1 MQVRW
6 GFSIVA
12 SNGQLDVWALV
23 TLASTLK
30 VRLGGGVEVVETQTA
45 HTGKGRK
52 RCISVCPS
60 EGNGKGQKVIVDA
73 PTCAV
78 KRRFGTLWSGMS

>member
-1 MQVRW
+1 MHVRGVRLIMQVRC

-45 HTGKGRK
+45 HTGKRRK

-60 EGNGKGQKVIVDA
+60 EGNGKGLKVIVDA

-78 KRRFGTLWSGMS
+78 

>member
-1 MQVRW
+1 MHVRGVRLIMQVRC

-30 VRLGGGVEVVETQTA
+30 VRLGGGVEVVATQTA
-45 HTGKGRK
+45 HTGKGERDV
-52 RCISVCPS
+52 SVCVPPR
-60 EGNGKGQKVIVDA
+60 VM
-73 PTCAV
+73 V
-78 KRRFGTLWSGMS
+78 KDKR